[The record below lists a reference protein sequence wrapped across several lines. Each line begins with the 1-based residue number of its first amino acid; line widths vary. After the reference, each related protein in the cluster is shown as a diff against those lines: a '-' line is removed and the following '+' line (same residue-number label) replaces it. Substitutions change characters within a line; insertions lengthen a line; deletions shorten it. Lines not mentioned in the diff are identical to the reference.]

1 MCIQDKDSRRNR
13 NYVKESYLK
22 DHDFNAKID
31 FFFKRHYNFIQIELL
46 HLVHHKTIDC
56 TEVPVGLE
64 EFIRQ
69 QNCLHFADLMDMI
82 KRQDIF
88 WICQERKKAKAENN
102 IRLFWRLRTASKWLK
117 DEDSIVSAR
126 KLLRDNDL
134 NYIKILDLDDNTN
147 ETIHKDYLAFSFE
160 YLHIEKSL
168 FRSAGV
174 DATFNLRE
182 NLKQCFVIVGEFNCE
197 GYPLAAVFSE
207 EDNGGQVF
215 LSKYVSKVSDMG
227 YDFKYITTDMA
238 STNVI
243 DINKAFPMP
252 QSNSAF
258 GMLTKLYLERH
269 QLMKMK
275 EPKNPHI
282 LGF

>member
-1 MCIQDKDSRRNR
+1 MDLGSNPSKNENENIDIILIRNDLVYDFKATIPYTSLDLPLDASNEGLKNAVHDIISVISNATGLTFSNTASNYNPKNNNLTDFSFMCIQDKDSR
-13 NYVKESYLK
+13 
-22 DHDFNAKID
+22 
-31 FFFKRHYNFIQIELL
+31 
-46 HLVHHKTIDC
+46 
-56 TEVPVGLE
+56 P
-64 EFIRQ
+64 
-69 QNCLHFADLMDMI
+69 
-82 KRQDIF
+82 
-88 WICQERKKAKAENN
+88 ENN
-102 IRLFWRLRTASKWLK
+102 IRLFWRLRTASKWLR
-117 DEDSIVSAR
+117 DEDSIVSAS

-134 NYIKILDLDDNTN
+134 DYIKILDLDDNTN
-147 ETIHKDYLAFSFE
+147 ETTHKDYLAFSFE

-258 GMLTKLYLERH
+258 G
-269 QLMKMK
+269 
-275 EPKNPHI
+275 
-282 LGF
+282 